1 MHARIFFFTEFP
13 QQHQDKD
20 CVVDECDG
28 EDLQRDLF
36 YCKFREPRDV
46 VMSDLVEYE
55 EIFLNDVKKQMIV
68 MQILFQKYNNMLN
81 YIASLTERETQG
93 DQEEE

>member
-1 MHARIFFFTEFP
+1 
-13 QQHQDKD
+13 
-20 CVVDECDG
+20 
-28 EDLQRDLF
+28 
-36 YCKFREPRDV
+36 
-46 VMSDLVEYE
+46 MSDLVEYE

-68 MQILFQKYNNMLN
+68 MQILFQKYNNRLN